1 MVHKYVGRMRS
12 MAGETGE
19 ITRAVVHKVSESVE
33 TGEEHPFR
41 AAVHWLRGGM
51 SSVFLQ
57 DANSLIIKP
66 GDLCTILEHIMK
78 CFPWI
83 ERITSYARAQT
94 ISRMKQEDLNA
105 MRQVGLNRIHIGLE
119 SGSDTVL
126 QLMKKGVTKQQH
138 IAAGLRVREAGMELS
153 EYVMPGLGGRQYSR
167 EHALETADALNR
179 IDPDFI
185 RLRTL
190 AVPDSVPLHDMQ
202 QSGEFEKCTEVETV
216 REILLLLENL
226 QGIFS
231 RVRSDHIL
239 NLFQEVDG
247 KFPEDREAMLG
258 VMRSFLDMTPEEQT
272 LFQVGRRMGL
282 LSALQ
287 DLQVPKLRQQC
298 ENVCRQMNITSE
310 NVDAA
315 LDKMVKRFI

>member
-1 MVHKYVGRMRS
+1 
-12 MAGETGE
+12 MADTGGE
-19 ITRAVVHKVSESVE
+19 ITRDVVHKVSEGVE

-57 DANSLIIKP
+57 DANSLVLKP
-66 GDLCTILEHIMK
+66 GDLCAILEHIMK

-105 MRQVGLNRIHIGLE
+105 IRRAGLNRIHIGLE

-126 QLMKKGVTKQQH
+126 QMMKKGVTKEQH

-153 EYVMPGLGGRQYSR
+153 EYVMPGLGGRRYSR

-179 IDPDFI
+179 INPDFI

-202 QSGEFEKCTEVETV
+202 QSGKFEKCTEVETV
-216 REILLLLENL
+216 REILLFLENL
-226 QGIFS
+226 QGIAGW
-231 RVRSDHIL
+231 VRSDHIL
-239 NLFQEVDG
+239 NLFQEIDG
-247 KFPEDREAMLG
+247 KLPEDREAMLG
-258 VMRSFLDMTPEEQT
+258 VIQSFLDLPPGEQT

-282 LSALQ
+282 ISALQ
-287 DLQVPKLRQQC
+287 DLQVPELRRQC
-298 ENVCRQMNITSE
+298 EDMCRQMNITPE
-310 NVDAA
+310 NVDEAVA
-315 LDKMVKRFI
+315 EMIKRFI

>member
-1 MVHKYVGRMRS
+1 
-12 MAGETGE
+12 
-19 ITRAVVHKVSESVE
+19 
-33 TGEEHPFR
+33 
-41 AAVHWLRGGM
+41 M

-78 CFPWI
+78 CFSWI